1 MNRLFNLPTDIL
13 RLIYEYDSTYKEL
26 LTNIL
31 KTELNEKV
39 FDNYYKREFK
49 NDGDDEYIVYLIKN
63 TMRSLKRNPDNKV
76 YVSDLSN
83 IISCSNNHYII
94 MIKKERFD
102 FYILYEEDI
111 KRGYGNKEDAI
122 EYKGRYLFS
131 Y

>member
-1 MNRLFNLPTDIL
+1 MNRLFNLPSDIL
-13 RLIYEYDSTYKEL
+13 RLIFEYDSTYKDL

-39 FDNYYKREFK
+39 FDNYYKREF
-49 NDGDDEYIVYLIKN
+49 NYSDGDYLVYLIRN
-63 TMRSLKRNPDNKV
+63 TMRSIKRNPDNKV

-83 IISCSNNHYII
+83 IISCSNNQYIM
-94 MIKKERFD
+94 MIKKVRFD

-111 KRGYGNKEDAI
+111 KKGYGNKEDAI
-122 EYKGRYLFS
+122 KYKGRYLFS

>member
-1 MNRLFNLPTDIL
+1 MNRLFNLPSDIL
-13 RLIYEYDSTYKEL
+13 RLIFEYDSTYKDL

-39 FDNYYKREFK
+39 FDNYYKREF
-49 NDGDDEYIVYLIKN
+49 NYSDGDYLVYLIKN
-63 TMRSLKRNPDNKV
+63 TMRSIKRNPDNKV

-83 IISCSNNHYII
+83 IISCSNNQYIM
-94 MIKKERFD
+94 MIKNVRFD

-111 KRGYGNKEDAI
+111 KKGYGNKEDAI
-122 EYKGRYLFS
+122 KYKERYLFS

>member
-1 MNRLFNLPTDIL
+1 MNKLFNLPSDIL
-13 RLIYEYDSTYKEL
+13 RLIYEYDSTYKDL

-39 FDNYYKREFK
+39 FDNYYKREF
-49 NDGDDEYIVYLIKN
+49 NYSDGDYLVYLIRN
-63 TMRSLKRNPDNKV
+63 TMRSIKRNPDNKV

-83 IISCSNNHYII
+83 IISCSNNQYIM
-94 MIKKERFD
+94 MIKNVRFD

-111 KRGYGNKEDAI
+111 KKGYGNKEDAI
-122 EYKGRYLFS
+122 KYKERYLFS

>member
-1 MNRLFNLPTDIL
+1 MNRLFNLPSDIL
-13 RLIYEYDSTYKEL
+13 RLIFEYDSTYKDL

-39 FDNYYKREFK
+39 FDNYYKREF
-49 NDGDDEYIVYLIKN
+49 NYSDGDYLVYLIRN
-63 TMRSLKRNPDNKV
+63 TMRSIKRNPDNKV

-83 IISCSNNHYII
+83 IISCSNNQYIM
-94 MIKKERFD
+94 MIKNVRFD

-111 KRGYGNKEDAI
+111 KKGYGNKEDAI
-122 EYKGRYLFS
+122 KYKERYLFS